1 MSSRC
6 REIFIESSSDSFPW
20 RLLVSKIFRSCT
32 SLVTSSDCF
41 RMILE
46 KLLSIVDQG
55 LTDCVTMPG
64 SPVAVQACVALL
76 GRRLP
81 SRVRQHSALS
91 AVSWRF
97 DLRGAAN
104 TQQLWRQNFCSHGTS
119 PVELFQSS
127 CVILTTYRLFQR
139 QLKGH
144 LFREAWTQ
152 RCVTS
157 DMLHH
162 RKTLTYFM
170 RRRFCLY
177 VCVSVTQS
185 RVSRS
190 PTPCCWAT
198 RCSCQ
203 CHARF
208 DLTISTT
215 TTKWVG
221 LVSFANMSKSITVQL
236 LEAFSALTL
245 LVGRQEG
252 HPACKK
258 LNGGVLAWLSVW
270 SEVQTCIRPRWGRCH
285 SLSLASVKSRLV
297 LPFWYR
303 LTRVVLEKGLL
314 NGCVCVR
321 TWGMWSVKLCTNKIL
336 QFLTGGAG

>member
-1 MSSRC
+1 
-6 REIFIESSSDSFPW
+6 
-20 RLLVSKIFRSCT
+20 
-32 SLVTSSDCF
+32 
-41 RMILE
+41 
-46 KLLSIVDQG
+46 
-55 LTDCVTMPG
+55 MPG
-64 SPVAVQACVALL
+64 SPVAVQACAALL

-97 DLRGAAN
+97 DLHGAAN
-104 TQQLWRQNFCSHGTS
+104 TQQLWRQNFCSRGTGPRLWNS
-119 PVELFQSS
+119 LPVQLRNPD
-127 CVILTTYRLFQR
+127 ITYRLFQR

-270 SEVQTCIRPRWGRCH
+270 SEVQTCIRPTWGRCH
-285 SLSLASVKSRLV
+285 SLFLASVKSRLV

-314 NGCVCVR
+314 NGCVCACLRHVVSKTLHQQNPPVLNWR
-321 TWGMWSVKLCTNKIL
+321 RW
-336 QFLTGGAG
+336 LTQVDLYNGR